1 MDIRH
6 LRIAQQAHQ
15 LAVKCTQRCLDKPD
29 LPPGIIRELK
39 DSLRDSKKKLR
50 QTNAAI
56 RASNYLNIK

>member
-29 LPPGIIRELK
+29 LPPGIIQELK
-39 DSLRDSKKKLR
+39 DSLQHSKKKLR
-50 QTNAAI
+50 QTNAAL
-56 RASNYLNIK
+56 RTATYLDRT